1 MDVKEY
7 DEIVRF
13 HESKDSEQRNWPQD
27 LLGQKMAKM
36 LKGLIDRNE
45 EERYRV
51 VTVDDKVR
59 LLHTVHKDPAAVT
72 LEFIKRKRRWLNVTI
87 GREWPQIL
95 QHLSSVSKAEQ
106 DAKKTSEL
114 HPVQALS
121 NMLSVTFFLVTNSSV
136 DEQPMLS
143 QIQPTNLHSHEQ
155 TKQPSDQT
163 LKCYASS
170 NSFNEVKH
178 VTKIASEELEF
189 TICDT
194 SCEAENE
201 LPMIQTNSGTQ
212 HFVMKSDFQQLL
224 NGECFGDNEH
234 LRLICKNLVKSGFFD
249 VYIQGKRDGVFSSI
263 NPTELKSLFR
273 KWPIINCKVVDA
285 VQHFLYGIAID
296 EATEQTS
303 LPGMFCTQR
312 GSFGNMVVKTELYH
326 IEPLRDNVTK
336 SLAMDQPHI
345 IFLETEYR
353 NRTRTCGTPHSHT
366 VRPDILSRQE
376 LLQLKEKIR
385 RQTAGN
391 LIVELVIVNDFSQY
405 QKFGSNLET
414 TLNRALDVVNGADS
428 LYKPLGIRIV
438 LVQAITWSSGNKIAV
453 VSNSSALLDN
463 FRVYAPSVTAQHDV
477 TMLLTG
483 TSLNSNVVGS
493 AYVDAICTAL
503 SVGLV
508 EDFGSLPAVSSTMA
522 HEIGHLFSMQHDTGM
537 PIDMPSMCLNCTCSQ
552 STGCIMGAVLG
563 SVVPNQWSSCSTQYL
578 STALGANHAYCLTN
592 QPQSFAGPPVCGNGI
607 QEGNE
612 VCDCGSAMLAAGAQC
627 TSGACCS
634 NCRFVAYGT
643 PCRASNGECDVAEVC
658 AGCSSQCPADQYV
671 QDGTSCGS
679 GIGYCYKGSCPT
691 RDNQCKAFYG
701 SAGGDGISSC
711 YPIFNPRGDV
721 HGNCGPMT
729 NSIYTA
735 CSAR

>member
-1 MDVKEY
+1 MESSRVCSILLGLTMLFSAGICARPQHRSHQAPGEMIKNYEVFTPVVEY
-7 DEIVRF
+7 NDKQAVSIGVSIVSSTYNFTIRLTMNRHLLSPGFSSLSINGEGKEIVTTGHANCF
-13 HESKDSEQRNWPQD
+13 YQGE
-27 LLGQKMAKM
+27 
-36 LKGLIDRNE
+36 
-45 EERYRV
+45 
-51 VTVDDKVR
+51 VD
-59 LLHTVHKDPAAVT
+59 
-72 LEFIKRKRRWLNVTI
+72 
-87 GREWPQIL
+87 G
-95 QHLSSVSKAEQ
+95 
-106 DAKKTSEL
+106 
-114 HPVQALS
+114 HPTWTAALS
-121 NMLSVTFFLVTNSSV
+121 T
-136 DEQPMLS
+136 
-143 QIQPTNLHSHEQ
+143 
-155 TKQPSDQT
+155 
-163 LKCYASS
+163 C
-170 NSFNEVKH
+170 
-178 VTKIASEELEF
+178 
-189 TICDT
+189 
-194 SCEAENE
+194 
-201 LPMIQTNSGTQ
+201 
-212 HFVMKSDFQQLL
+212 
-224 NGECFGDNEH
+224 NG
-234 LRLICKNLVKSGFFD
+234 L
-249 VYIQGKRDGVFSSI
+249 
-263 NPTELKSLFR
+263 
-273 KWPIINCKVVDA
+273 
-285 VQHFLYGIAID
+285 
-296 EATEQTS
+296 
-303 LPGMFCTQR
+303 R

-508 EDFGSLPAVSSTMA
+508 EDFV
-522 HEIGHLFSMQHDTGM
+522 
-537 PIDMPSMCLNCTCSQ
+537 NCTCSQ

-612 VCDCGSAMLAAGAQC
+612 VCDCGSAMVSMLFFFLSIQSLRLAAGAQC